1 MDNESWQRILEMEK
15 GSRFPAGIGRIER
28 GECPRGSATPIGCMF
43 CECGHMLECHYPDS
57 CETAECSHY
66 LKEIHDATDNSPEP

>member
-1 MDNESWQRILEMEK
+1 MDNESWQRI
-15 GSRFPAGIGRIER
+15 GARVIYRFPTGTGRIGR
-28 GECPRGSATPIGCMF
+28 GECPQGLTTPIGCMF

-66 LKEIHDATDNSPEP
+66 LKEIHDAPDNSPEP